1 MTSLTWIEVNIVQ
14 PYRLRCSWIGTF
26 LAQYTALLV
35 LMVQRSRNCCSLE
48 LETFNVTNGVRQGG
62 VLSPVLF
69 SVYID
74 ELLLRLSRL
83 GVGCHFGCR
92 SVGALGYADDS
103 CLLSPSPSA
112 MRILLRE
119 CEAFASEFEITFN
132 ATKLSSFVLVT
143 RLTPVFGPYRLAFSS
158 FLLSFS
164 DTVTHLGHILHCKLV
179 LTSLVSLQL

>member
-1 MTSLTWIEVNIVQ
+1 MLVRLSIELIILFS
-14 PYRLRCSWIGTF
+14 LRCSWIGTF

-112 MRILLRE
+112 MRILL
-119 CEAFASEFEITFN
+119 
-132 ATKLSSFVLVT
+132 SSFVLVT

-158 FLLSFS
+158 FLKFS
-164 DTVTHLGHILHCKLV
+164 
-179 LTSLVSLQL
+179 QFF